1 MLVMQESEDQLR
13 QGRVGMFHR
22 LMLAGV
28 WLLKRRGK
36 GWSGLISWT
45 LGLGHGLGS
54 MQVRV

>member
-13 QGRVGMFHR
+13 QRRVGVFRR

-36 GWSGLISWT
+36 GLS
-45 LGLGHGLGS
+45 
-54 MQVRV
+54 